1 MNNIKEE
8 LHSICSKT
16 VEEKIKSVQNR
27 LASLN
32 EAMENEN
39 QFNSEE
45 IYSKK
50 VRAGKRRTY
59 FFDVR
64 TTRSNDYYITITESK
79 RRFEGDGYERHKLH
93 LYKEDFN
100 KFLKAF
106 EETVN
111 HVKGELM
118 PDYDYDEFS
127 RDNEGEY
134 NPELSSNTNSGDS
147 EESSDSKEFVD
158 SANTEESNSEEESN
172 NESND
177 DSDDDSTD
185 ESWSD

>member
-1 MNNIKEE
+1 
-8 LHSICSKT
+8 
-16 VEEKIKSVQNR
+16 V
-27 LASLN
+27 
-32 EAMENEN
+32 ENEN

-106 EETVN
+106 EETVD
-111 HVKGELM
+111 HVKAELM

-127 RDNEGEY
+127 RENDEEY
-134 NPELSSNTNSGDS
+134 NPQLDSNAVASEEASS
-147 EESSDSKEFVD
+147 EESSSSNDIVD
-158 SANTEESNSEEESN
+158 SADTEEGDAE
-172 NESND
+172 D
-177 DSDDDSTD
+177 DSDD
-185 ESWSD
+185 ESWTD

>member
-1 MNNIKEE
+1 
-8 LHSICSKT
+8 
-16 VEEKIKSVQNR
+16 
-27 LASLN
+27 
-32 EAMENEN
+32 MENEN

-106 EETVN
+106 EETVD
-111 HVKGELM
+111 HVKAELM

-127 RDNEGEY
+127 RDNDEPY
-134 NPELSSNTNSGDS
+134 NPQLDSNAVSS
-147 EESSDSKEFVD
+147 EESSDSSDTVD
-158 SANTEESNSEEESN
+158 SADTEENTSDE
-172 NESND
+172 ND
-177 DSDDDSTD
+177 DDDDD

>member
-1 MNNIKEE
+1 
-8 LHSICSKT
+8 
-16 VEEKIKSVQNR
+16 
-27 LASLN
+27 
-32 EAMENEN
+32 MENEN

-111 HVKGELM
+111 HVKSELM

-127 RDNEGEY
+127 RDNDGEY
-134 NPELSSNTNSGDS
+134 NPELASKNVDS
-147 EESSDSKEFVD
+147 DESSDSEEIHDSVD
-158 SANTEESNSEEESN
+158 AVEDSSI
-172 NESND
+172 D
-177 DSDDDSTD
+177 DADDDDAD